1 MAEAKYAKSPSGY
14 YSVQLNAAWEHEG
27 FLYKPSH
34 AVTVNEEVLKAA
46 LAAGVAT
53 AVRPA

>member
-53 AVRPA
+53 DVRPA